1 MLFGCPTTN
10 FGTLLKGQSH
20 KLDAYHCMFTIWLEG
35 HKEPCNKFGSLN
47 QATRLVG
54 FDPFD
59 SFANPSPTRPP
70 YSQKLKKEHQ
80 KKNQRG
86 NITEKIL
93 IFHWVLTD
101 NFSFLIILHK
111 KINWQITNT
120 TGFNKISNLMS
131 KISWAFNKQ
140 DWEIKKLRTH
150 AQFSTDLL
158 IYIKYSYLK
167 NMN

>member
-1 MLFGCPTTN
+1 M
-10 FGTLLKGQSH
+10 
-20 KLDAYHCMFTIWLEG
+20 
-35 HKEPCNKFGSLN
+35 
-47 QATRLVG
+47 
-54 FDPFD
+54 
-59 SFANPSPTRPP
+59 AN
-70 YSQKLKKEHQ
+70 YQ
-80 KKNQRG
+80 
-86 NITEKIL
+86 ITETK
-93 IFHWVLTD
+93 HHQTK
-101 NFSFLIILHK
+101 S
-111 KINWQITNT
+111 TNT